1 MIKFIKGMKITVNQW
16 IEIIKLLST
25 FLIGVLTTLTMQSC
39 SASMSIFW
47 KNSNKQSEQKAEQ
60 SASTRA
66 DSLTIKPIFK

>member
-1 MIKFIKGMKITVNQW
+1 MIMKITSTQW

-47 KNSNKQSEQKAEQ
+47 KNNNKQSEQKSTQ
-60 SASTRA
+60 KTSTRA
-66 DSLTIKPIFK
+66 DSLTIKPVFK

>member
-1 MIKFIKGMKITVNQW
+1 MIMKITVTQW

-47 KNSNKQSEQKAEQ
+47 KNNNKQSEQKSTQ
-60 SASTRA
+60 KTSTRA
-66 DSLTIKPIFK
+66 DSLTIKPVFK